1 MNLAKNNKKQK
12 KEARI
17 LKQQK
22 MRDNPEHIF
31 YGYLYE
37 DIENEITL
45 QCTFTIQALC

>member
-1 MNLAKNNKKQK
+1 M
-12 KEARI
+12 

-45 QCTFTIQALC
+45 QCTFNNSGIVLIQGSNFFI